1 MIAYPTMDEETSDVE
16 SVKDILP
23 TKEDKPKTKTISYSQ
38 YSMWLK
44 CPMQWK
50 LAYVDNLRPRDSNI
64 NLVFGTAMHIAL
76 QTYLQALYTQSA
88 VEADALDV
96 MGIFNEAY
104 AKAIEK
110 EGPKMRAGELDKV
123 EEFRQ
128 DAKAILDY
136 FISPTNRQKHF
147 PSRRYE
153 FLGVELPLEIP
164 LKNGKVV
171 YRGYLDLALKD
182 KTTGKICIFDFKT
195 STTGWNKYQKMDRT
209 KLDQLVL
216 YKRFYHMLFKVQME
230 DITVEFI
237 ILKRRLF
244 ENVEFPQQRI
254 QRVTPTTGK
263 MTMKE
268 VESSFIDFVK
278 DGFTEE
284 GDYARDKPYIK
295 NPGNAKKNCKY
306 CPFKGTDHCDSKE

>member
-1 MIAYPTMDEETSDVE
+1 MDEE
-16 SVKDILP
+16 IP
-23 TKEDKPKTKTISYSQ
+23 TIETPEVVAPVAERKPKITTISYSQ

-76 QTYLQALYTQSA
+76 QTYLQILYTKSA

-96 MGIFNEAY
+96 MGIFNDAY

-110 EGPKMRAGELDKV
+110 EGPKMKAGELDKV

-128 DAKAILDY
+128 DAKNILDY
-136 FISPTNRQKHF
+136 VMSPTNRQKHF
-147 PSRRYE
+147 PSRKYE
-153 FLGVELPLEIP
+153 FLGVELPLKIP
-164 LKNGKVV
+164 LKNGNVT
-171 YRGYLDLALKD
+171 YTGYIDIALKD
-182 KTTGKICIFDFKT
+182 KTTGKICIFDIKT
-195 STTGWNKYQKMDRT
+195 STHGWNVYQKSDRT

-216 YKRFYHMLFKVQME
+216 YKRFYHMLFKVPME
-230 DITVEFI
+230 DIEVEFI

-268 VESSFIDFVK
+268 VESSFVDFVK
-278 DGFTEE
+278 DGFTETGE
-284 GDYARDKPYIK
+284 YNRDKSYIK

-306 CPFKGTDHCDSKE
+306 CPFKGTDHCNSKE

>member
-1 MIAYPTMDEETSDVE
+1 MDEEISDVE
-16 SVKDILP
+16 SIEDIAP
-23 TKEDKPKTKTISYSQ
+23 TTQDKPKTTTISYSQ

-50 LAYVDNLRPRDSNI
+50 LAYIDNLRPRDSNI

-76 QTYLQALYTQSA
+76 QTYLQTLYTQSA

-96 MGIFNEAY
+96 MGIFNDAY

-110 EGPKMRAGELDKV
+110 EGSKMKAGELDKV

-128 DAKAILDY
+128 DAKAIIDY

-171 YRGYLDLALKD
+171 YRGYIDIALKD
-182 KTTGKICIFDFKT
+182 KTNGKICIYDFKT
-195 STTGWNKYQKMDRT
+195 STFGWNKWQKADRT

-216 YKRFYHMLFKVQME
+216 YKRFYHMLFKVPMANI
-230 DITVEFI
+230 DVEFI
-237 ILKRRLF
+237 VLKRRLY
-244 ENVEFPQQRI
+244 EDMNFPQQRI
-254 QRVTPTTGK
+254 QRITPVTGK
-263 MTMKE
+263 MMVKE
-268 VESSFIDFVK
+268 VETSFIDFVK
-278 DGFTEE
+278 DGFTETGE
-284 GDYARDKPYIK
+284 YNRDKPYIK
-295 NPGNAKKNCKY
+295 NPGNNKKNCKY
-306 CPFKGTDHCDSKE
+306 CPFKGTEHCDSKE